1 MSVYHRKRHKWKSL
15 KMGRKSRYETH
26 ILPRLKEISEMVV
39 NRTEA
44 EIASVLGVSVSAFE
58 KYKTEHEE
66 LREALKKGRENLVN
80 KLHDSLRKKAFGF
93 NFTETKKTIRY
104 VDGVKT
110 AVVEEYE
117 KYSPPDVG
125 AIHLLLKNYDPS
137 WTNDDK
143 TTIDL
148 KREKIALEKMKAEMN
163 EW

>member
-1 MSVYHRKRHKWKSL
+1 
-15 KMGRKSRYETH
+15 MGRKSRYETH
-26 ILPRLKEISEMVV
+26 ILPRLKEIESMVV
-39 NRTEA
+39 NRTESQ
-44 EIASVLGVSVSAFE
+44 IASALGVSVSAFE
-58 KYKTEHEE
+58 NYKSEHEE
-66 LREALKKGRENLVN
+66 LREALKKGKEDLVN
-80 KLHDSLRKKAFGF
+80 QLHDSLRKKAFGF
-93 NFTETKKTIRY
+93 NYTEQKKTIRN

-110 AVVEEYE
+110 MVVEEFE

-148 KREKIALEKMKAEMN
+148 KREKLELDRMKAEMS